1 MTDVAAI
8 TEREVALI
16 ARFVELLK
24 EEQES
29 LRGTDATALPALGSA
44 KAALVEQLNVLED
57 QRLAALAMPA
67 GEKPR
72 TAMEHWLAANPSQ
85 RTAAVNWTKLLTLAE
100 EARQLHHLN
109 AGLVALHLQR
119 TQEALAILHGR
130 TAGETLYG
138 SNGQAATASG
148 SRIVDSA

>member
-1 MTDVAAI
+1 MTDIAAI

-24 EEQES
+24 EEQDS
-29 LRGTDATALPALGSA
+29 LRGTDPSQLPELGTA
-44 KAALVEQLNVLED
+44 KAALVEQLNALED
-57 QRLAALAMPA
+57 QRVAALAMPV
-67 GEKPR
+67 GDKPR
-72 TAMEHWLAANPSQ
+72 AAMEKWLAANPAQ
-85 RTAAVNWTKLLTLAE
+85 LAAAVNWTKLLALAD
-100 EARQLHHLN
+100 EARQLHQLN

-130 TAGETLYG
+130 NASETLYG
-138 SNGQAATASG
+138 SDGQAATASG

>member
-1 MTDVAAI
+1 MAEIAAI
-8 TEREVALI
+8 TEREVTLI

-29 LRGTDATALPALGSA
+29 LRGTDPSQLPELGAA
-44 KAALVEQLNVLED
+44 KAALVEQLNALED
-57 QRLAALAMPA
+57 QRVAALAMPVA
-67 GEKPR
+67 DKPR
-72 TAMEHWLAANPSQ
+72 AAMEKWLAANPAQ
-85 RTAAVNWTKLLTLAE
+85 RAAAVNWTNLLALAD
-100 EARQLHHLN
+100 EARQLHQEN

-130 TAGETLYG
+130 SANETLYG

>member
-1 MTDVAAI
+1 MTDIAAI

-24 EEQES
+24 EEQDN
-29 LRGTDATALPALGSA
+29 LRGVDPAQLPELGSA
-44 KAALVEQLNVLED
+44 KAALVEQLNSLED
-57 QRLAALAMPA
+57 QRINALAMPA
-67 GEKPR
+67 GDKPR
-72 TAMEHWLAANPSQ
+72 AAMEKWLAANPEQ
-85 RTAAVNWTKLLTLAE
+85 LAAAVNWTKLLTLAE

-109 AGLVALHLQR
+109 ASLLAIHLQR

-130 TAGETLYG
+130 AASETLYG
-138 SNGQAATASG
+138 SDGQAATASG

>member
-1 MTDVAAI
+1 MSDIAAI

-29 LRGTDATALPALGSA
+29 LRGTDAAALPELGSA
-44 KAALVEQLNVLED
+44 KAALVEQLNALED
-57 QRLAALAMPA
+57 QRVTALAMPP
-67 GEKPR
+67 GGKPR
-72 TAMEHWLAANPSQ
+72 AVMEQWLAANPSQ
-85 RTAAVNWTKLLTLAE
+85 RVAAVNWTKLLALAE
-100 EARQLHHLN
+100 EARQLHQLN

-130 TAGETLYG
+130 TASETLYG
-138 SNGQAATASG
+138 SNGQAAPASG

>member
-1 MTDVAAI
+1 MADIAAI

-24 EEQES
+24 KEQQT
-29 LRGTDATALPALGSA
+29 LRGTDPADLPVLGAA
-44 KAALVEQLNVLED
+44 KEELVGQLNALEE
-57 QRLAALAMPA
+57 QRLAALAMPV

-72 TAMEHWLAANPSQ
+72 VAMEKWLAANPAEKV
-85 RTAAVNWTKLLTLAE
+85 AALNWDKLLELAQ
-100 EARQLHHLN
+100 EARALHHLN

-119 TQEALAILHGR
+119 TQEALAALNGR
-130 TAGETLYG
+130 TVGETLYG
-138 SNGQAATASG
+138 SNGQAAPSSG